1 MKLIKKTLMAAAVSA
16 SIASGAFAAT
26 VNNPS
31 TAAVPTYGKTITNES
46 VRTVITPVATVITLG
61 AAESLNVDDSVTFTL
76 SSGATFAAIL
86 ATDLTAAPN
95 VGGAAFALVAGGP
108 GMNYATYRV
117 TNATTDVAAV
127 LTLAA
132 AATHTDTLVPDNGD
146 VQTTVDMSGFV
157 GGLAISLFGSPMIS
171 LSENLAPMQTA
182 VLTVGPTAGTFDVAA
197 GFLQLTGGTSSSV
210 AAPFLASNTATVAVT
225 DNAAAVINNNTAG
238 VPAGPP
244 ILANTILTVNGPM
257 AGVASIGV
265 TGGVT
270 SATSTGGVPAAGT
283 VANFLEIDAAN
294 NAAYG
299 TATGAG
305 PYVITFNFDGTS
317 VQEIKS
323 YTADVTRNADAN
335 GYAATTV
342 SSNTTAFNF
351 GRNGSSFTSNSIGAL
366 NKLTVTDRS
375 GTIGGSGGA
384 DGAISVSA
392 FDASGA
398 AVTCTGLNIAN
409 LPSNGTT
416 TIPGS
421 DITTACPGAKRV
433 EGIVNS
439 AAIIVTNVKK
449 TADGATATPGLS
461 ASGSTAGI

>member
-46 VRTVITPVATVITLG
+46 VRTVITPVATAVTLG
-61 AAESLNVDDSVTFTL
+61 AAESLNVEDSVTFTL
-76 SSGATFAAIL
+76 SSGATFAAIV
-86 ATDLTAAPN
+86 AGDLTAAPN
-95 VGGAAFALVAGGP
+95 VAVATFALVAGGP
-108 GMNYATYRV
+108 GQNFVTYRV
-117 TNATTDVAAV
+117 TANPTDVAAV

-132 AATHTDTLVPDNGD
+132 TATHTDTLVPDNGN
-146 VQTTVDMSGFV
+146 VQTTVNMSGLV
-157 GGLAISLFGSPMIS
+157 GGVATSLFGSPLTS
-171 LSENLAPMQTA
+171 LSETLAPMQTA
-182 VLTVGPTAGTFDVAA
+182 ALTALIPGTFDVAA
-197 GFLQLTGGTSSSV
+197 GFLQLTGGTSSSG
-210 AAPFLASNTATVAVT
+210 AAPFLASNAATVTVT
-225 DNAAAVINNNTAG
+225 TNAAAAANNNAAG
-238 VPAGPP
+238 VPAAVPT
-244 ILANTILTVNGPM
+244 LANTILTVSGSM

-270 SATSTGGVPAAGT
+270 SATATGGVPSAGT
-283 VANFLEIDAAN
+283 VVNVLDIDTVN

-299 TATGAG
+299 IATGAG

-323 YTADVTRNADAN
+323 YTADVTRTADAA

-342 SSNTTAFNF
+342 SSSTTAFNF
-351 GRNGSSFTSNSIGAL
+351 GRNGSSFASNSIGAL

-375 GTIGGSGGA
+375 GAIGAGGA
-384 DGAISVSA
+384 DGAIDLSA

-398 AVTCTGLNIAN
+398 AVTCTGLSIAN

-421 DITTACPGAKRV
+421 DITSACPGAKRV